1 MGRFKL
7 FIVAVASVA
16 IMLLVVAVGCPGT
29 SQSPGILEGHV
40 TIGPLSPVETPG
52 EKPPVPPEVYEAR
65 KVMVYDESG
74 SRLVAQVDIDS
85 EGQYRVELKP
95 GSYSVDINR
104 IGIDHSADVPTQVD
118 IVSGGTVRLDI
129 DIDTGIR

>member
-1 MGRFKL
+1 
-7 FIVAVASVA
+7 
-16 IMLLVVAVGCPGT
+16 MLKPRWLTLVVAVLVMVVTVCGCPGAT
-29 SQSPGILEGHV
+29 QPPGILEGVV

-65 KVMVYDESG
+65 KVMVYDQSG
-74 SRLVAQVDIDS
+74 SRLVVQVDIDG
-85 EGQYRVELKP
+85 EGGYRVELEP
-95 GSYSVDINR
+95 GSYTVDINR
-104 IGIDHSADVPTQVD
+104 IGIDFSKDLPKKVE